1 MLSFEN
7 VALSRQKT
15 VVLEDI
21 SFVITPGEIVAILG
35 ASGAGKSSIF
45 RLLIGEMSPT
55 LGSIRL
61 DDFLLRDLSSS
72 SLQLYRR
79 QIGVIFQDFR
89 LLPQKT
95 VFENIAFALQVCGEE
110 SLIMDRVPELIDLVG
125 LKDQAHRF
133 PRELSGGE
141 KQRVAIARA
150 LVHDPKILLADE
162 PTGNLDPKNSREIG
176 EIFKKLSQEKG
187 LTLLFA
193 THDPLLVQK
202 LNPRVIR
209 LEKGKVQFDERRCPL
224 EKAFAGII

>member
-1 MLSFEN
+1 
-7 VALSRQKT
+7 
-15 VVLEDI
+15 
-21 SFVITPGEIVAILG
+21 
-35 ASGAGKSSIF
+35 
-45 RLLIGEMSPT
+45 
-55 LGSIRL
+55 L